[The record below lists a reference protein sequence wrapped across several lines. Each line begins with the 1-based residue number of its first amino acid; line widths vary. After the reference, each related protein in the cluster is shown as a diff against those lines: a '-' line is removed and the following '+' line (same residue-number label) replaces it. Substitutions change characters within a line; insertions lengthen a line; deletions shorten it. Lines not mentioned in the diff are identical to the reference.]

1 VSIIKNRNAL
11 LSHGI
16 VEGRKIALDVI
27 EQALTAIDSYQLV
40 KTFVTL
46 QGSILRVA
54 SLTYDLS
61 KIADI
66 YIVGGGKGSSSIA
79 EALEHILGGRV
90 NKGLVIEKRG
100 QGRKLRR
107 VDVIEAGH
115 PVPDEEGVKGSEKII
130 EIAKNAKRDDLFFAC
145 ITGGC
150 SALMTLPAEGI
161 TLEDVKKVTDLLL
174 MCGAEIQEINAVRK
188 HISQVMGGRLALHIH
203 PAEVIGLIVVDEVA
217 GLPWGPTV
225 ADTTTFRDAISVLEK
240 YALWERVPDSVRK
253 HLEKADPREE
263 TPKLKDF
270 EREGVKVHN
279 FVLANSENVCEA
291 ARKRAEELGY
301 NSMIL
306 SAVVEGESREVGI
319 ALAGIAREA
328 EKNGRPL
335 KPPCVLIVGGET
347 TVTITGEAGE
357 GGRNQE
363 FALAASLKID
373 GSRRIVIAS
382 IGTDGTDGPTDIAG
396 GVVDGYTVQRAREKK
411 IDLFQNLT
419 RHNSSYVFRQL
430 DDAIFT
436 GSTGTNVMDLRLLVV
451 GPS

>member
-27 EQALTAIDSYQLV
+27 EHALTAIDSYQVV

-46 QGSILRVA
+46 QGSILRVG

-61 KIADI
+61 KIRDI

-79 EALEHILGGRV
+79 EGLEHILGDRV
-90 NKGLVIEKRG
+90 KKGLVIEKRG
-100 QGRKLRR
+100 QSRKLRR
-107 VDVIEAGH
+107 VNVIEAGH

-130 EIAKNAKRDDLFFAC
+130 EIAKNAKREDLFFAC

-161 TLEDVKKVTDLLL
+161 ILEDVKKVTELLL

-253 HLEKADPREE
+253 HLEKADPKEE
-263 TPKLKDF
+263 TPKLKDLD
-270 EREGVKVHN
+270 RGGVKVHN

-306 SAVVEGESREVGI
+306 SAVMEGESREVGI
-319 ALAGIAREA
+319 ALAGIARES

-347 TVTITGEAGE
+347 TVTITGEPGE

-382 IGTDGTDGPTDIAG
+382 VGTDGTDGPTDIAG
-396 GVVDGYTVQRAREKK
+396 GIVDGFTVQRARERN

-436 GSTGTNVMDLRLLVV
+436 GPTGTNVMDLRLLVV
-451 GPS
+451 GTS

>member
-1 VSIIKNRNAL
+1 MSIIKNRNAL
-11 LSHGI
+11 LSHGTL
-16 VEGRKIALDVI
+16 EGRKIALDVI
-27 EQALTAIDSYQLV
+27 EYALTAIDSYEVVKALV
-40 KTFVTL
+40 ML
-46 QGSILRVA
+46 QGNTLRVA

-61 KIADI
+61 NIGDI

-79 EALEHILGGRV
+79 EALEHILGDRIK
-90 NKGLVIEKRG
+90 KGLVIEKRG

-107 VDVIEAGH
+107 VDVTEAGH
-115 PVPDEEGVKGSEKII
+115 PVPDEDGVEASKKII
-130 EIAKNAKRDDLFFAC
+130 EIGKNAKTDDLFFAC

-161 TLEDVKKVTDLLL
+161 SLEDVEKVTDLLL

-188 HISQVMGGRLALHIH
+188 HISEVMGGRLALHIH

-225 ADTTTFRDAISVLEK
+225 ADTTTFRDAISVLKK
-240 YALWERVPDSVRK
+240 YALWEKVPVSVRK
-253 HLEKADPREE
+253 HLEKADPKQE
-263 TPKLKDF
+263 TPKVSDF
-270 EREGVKVHN
+270 EREGVKARN
-279 FVLANSENVCEA
+279 FVLASSENVCEA
-291 ARKRAEELGY
+291 ARKRAEQLGHS
-301 NSMIL
+301 SMIL
-306 SAVVEGESREVGI
+306 STVMEGESREVGI
-319 ALAGIAREA
+319 ALAGIAKET
-328 EKNGRPL
+328 EKSSRPL
-335 KPPCVLIVGGET
+335 KPPCVLVVGGET
-347 TVTITGEAGE
+347 TVTITGEPGE

-396 GVVDGYTVQRAREKK
+396 GIVDGYTLERTKEKK
-411 IDLFQNLT
+411 IDLFQNLRT
-419 RHNSSYVFRQL
+419 HNSSYVFRQL

-451 GPS
+451 GPP

>member
-27 EQALTAIDSYQLV
+27 EHALTAIDSYQVV

-46 QGSILRVA
+46 QGSILRVG

-61 KIADI
+61 KIRDI

-79 EALEHILGGRV
+79 EGLEHILGDRV
-90 NKGLVIEKRG
+90 KKGLVIEKRG
-100 QGRKLRR
+100 QSRKLRG
-107 VDVIEAGH
+107 VNVIEAGH

-130 EIAKNAKRDDLFFAC
+130 EIAKNAKREDLFFAC

-161 TLEDVKKVTDLLL
+161 ILEDVKKVTELLL

-253 HLEKADPREE
+253 HLEKADPKEE
-263 TPKLKDF
+263 TPKLKDLD
-270 EREGVKVHN
+270 RGGVKVHN

-306 SAVVEGESREVGI
+306 SAVMEGESREVGI
-319 ALAGIAREA
+319 ALAGIARES

-347 TVTITGEAGE
+347 TVTITGEPGE

-382 IGTDGTDGPTDIAG
+382 VGTDGTDGPTDIAG
-396 GVVDGYTVQRAREKK
+396 GIVDGFTVQRARERN

-436 GSTGTNVMDLRLLVV
+436 GPTGTNVMDLRLLVV
-451 GPS
+451 GTS

>member
-1 VSIIKNRNAL
+1 MSIIKNRSAL
-11 LSHGI
+11 LSHGT

-27 EQALTAIDSYQLV
+27 EHALKAIDSYEAV
-40 KTFVTL
+40 KALVTL
-46 QGSILRVA
+46 QGNVLRVA

-61 KIADI
+61 KIGDI

-79 EALEHILGGRV
+79 EALEHILGDRIK
-90 NKGLVIEKRG
+90 KGLVVEKRG
-100 QGRKLRR
+100 QGRKLSK

-115 PVPDEEGVKGSEKII
+115 PVPDENGVKASNKII
-130 EIAKNAKRDDLFFAC
+130 EIAKNAKREDLFFAC

-161 TLEDVKKVTDLLL
+161 SLEDVKKVTDLLL

-188 HISQVMGGRLALHIH
+188 HVSQVMGGRLALHIH
-203 PAEVIGLIVVDEVA
+203 PAEVISLVVVDEVA
-217 GLPWGPTV
+217 GVPWGPTV
-225 ADTTTFRDAISVLEK
+225 ADTTTFRDAISVLNK
-240 YALWERVPDSVRK
+240 YALWEKLPDSVRK
-253 HLEKADPREE
+253 HLEKADPKEE
-263 TPKLKDF
+263 TPKIKDF

-279 FVLANSENVCEA
+279 FILASSESVCEA
-291 ARKRAEELGY
+291 ARKRAEQLGY
-301 NSMIL
+301 DSMIL
-306 SAVVEGESREVGI
+306 STVMEGESREVGI
-319 ALAGIAREA
+319 ALAGIAKEA
-328 EKNGRPL
+328 EKNRRPL

-347 TVTITGEAGE
+347 TVTITGERGE

-396 GVVDGYTVQRAREKK
+396 AIVDGHTVERAKEKK

-419 RHNSSYVFRQL
+419 RHNSSHVFKQL

-436 GSTGTNVMDLRLLVV
+436 ESTGTNVMDLRLLVV
-451 GPS
+451 GHL